1 VTYRLV
7 QLAPGSFD
15 VERDGKI
22 IASLVRDSLAS
33 NRWSAELLD
42 ERLPHPAPFTGT
54 RHKFGSFAEA
64 VTWLGS
70 PEVHARKLRR

>member
-1 VTYRLV
+1 VIYRLV
-7 QLAPGSFD
+7 QLAAGSYD

-22 IASLVRDSLAS
+22 IASLVRDSPAS
-33 NRWSAELLD
+33 GRWSAELLD
-42 ERLPHPAPFTGT
+42 DCPPHAPPFTGA

-64 VTWLGS
+64 VTWLGN